1 MKIMVVGGGGREHT
15 LIWKIAQ
22 SPLVKKIY
30 CAPGYAGISEV
41 GECVDI
47 DVKNIERLAEF
58 AKDKNIDLT
67 VVGPEI
73 PLVAG
78 IVNVFEKNGLKIFGP
93 SKDAAQ
99 LEGSKIFAKNLMT
112 KYGIPTAKYKVFDNP
127 EKAQDFIKEIGPP
140 VVIKADGLAAGKGVI
155 ISNTQQEAESA
166 IKKIMEDKEFGDAGD
181 KIIVE
186 ECLEGRELSILAFTD
201 GKTVI
206 PMISSQDHKRVY
218 DNDKGPNTG
227 GMGAFAPSPFY
238 TSELA
243 QMVEEEVLKK
253 TVNAMKMEGITYKG
267 ILYAGLMLTSEGVK
281 VLEYNCRFGDP
292 ETQAVLPLLDTDL
305 IEIMGAVVEDRLD
318 EMTIKWK
325 NKSAVCIV
333 MSSKGYPAEYEAG
346 LEIKGLEDVKGL
358 NEIFIFHAGTTFEN
372 GKITTSGGRVL
383 GITALGDKIETA
395 AKEAYK
401 GVKSIYFE
409 GAHYRKDIGDNI

>member
-30 CAPGYAGISEV
+30 CAPGNAGISEV

>member
-30 CAPGYAGISEV
+30 CAPGNAGISEV

-305 IEIMGAVVEDRLD
+305 IEIMEAVVEDRLD

-358 NEIFIFHAGTTFEN
+358 
-372 GKITTSGGRVL
+372 
-383 GITALGDKIETA
+383 
-395 AKEAYK
+395 
-401 GVKSIYFE
+401 
-409 GAHYRKDIGDNI
+409 

>member
-30 CAPGYAGISEV
+30 CAPGNAGISEV

-305 IEIMGAVVEDRLD
+305 IEIMEAVVEDRLD